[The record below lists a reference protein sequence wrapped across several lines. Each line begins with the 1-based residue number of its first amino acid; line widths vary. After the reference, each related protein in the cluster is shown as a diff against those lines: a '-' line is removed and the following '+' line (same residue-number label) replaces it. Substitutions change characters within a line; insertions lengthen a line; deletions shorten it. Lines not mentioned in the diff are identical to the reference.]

1 MSTTSSSY
9 RPDIDGLRALAIV
22 PVVLFHA
29 FPSAIPGGFIGVDI
43 FFVISGFLISRIL
56 IDEFHHQRFS
66 LANFYA
72 RRIRRI
78 FPALGLVL
86 ASCLAVGWCALTAE
100 EYRLLGKHVVA
111 GAAFM
116 SNLVL
121 ASESGYFDTAAELKP
136 LLNLWSLGVE
146 EQFYIVWPLLLW
158 LAFRRH
164 WPLWVV
170 LATLFVASFVACVL
184 TTATRPDM
192 AFYLPHTRFWE
203 LLAGAGL
210 ALASLRHRTLDGAP
224 AEACSLTGLIMVCTG
239 FAVLTHAHAFPG
251 AWALLPVGGAAL
263 MIAGGPGT
271 WIGRHVL
278 GNPMMVF
285 IGLISYPLYL
295 WHWPAL
301 VLLRLATP
309 GEPSAGQLWMT
320 IALSVALAWLTYRL
334 LEQPLRRLSTGTLG
348 TLRIDPK
355 VVAPALCV
363 MLAASAGLWIRHAG
377 GYPQRVPAEIVALT
391 NMQYDSRESFRR
403 DRCHLNDHQLPDA
416 FRPECTTPGA
426 PDGPVVMLWGDSHAG
441 HLYAGLRD
449 AAKARGFTLVQHT
462 FSGCPPL
469 PGYSPKN
476 APLCATGNDWVVERI
491 RQSPPDILIVAGYW
505 QIYNDYGD
513 IAAKGR
519 GLLDLAATLQRSG
532 KSKIFVV
539 GPVPEWNPTLPRTIL
554 NLSREGG
561 VMISQARASNVP
573 DRTLAGVNLRAF
585 AQDSVLRETFAGSDI
600 VYLSATDALCTDAGC
615 LTLTNRTT
623 PALSVFDATHLTES
637 GSNFLISR
645 FIPRLLGD

>member
-1 MSTTSSSY
+1 MSTTPSSY

-29 FPSAIPGGFIGVDI
+29 FPAAIPGGFIGVDI

-56 IDEFHHQRFS
+56 IDEFDHGRFS

-86 ASCLAVGWCALTAE
+86 ASCLAVGWFALTAE

-158 LAFRRH
+158 AACRWH
-164 WPLWVV
+164 WSLWVV
-170 LATLFVASFVACVL
+170 LATLALASFVANVL
-184 TTATRPDM
+184 TTATQPEM
-192 AFYLPHTRFWE
+192 AFFLPHTRFWE
-203 LLAGAGL
+203 LLAGAAL
-210 ALASLRHRTLDGAP
+210 ALASLRHRPLVGAA
-224 AEACSLTGLIMVCTG
+224 AEVSAAFGLLTAFTG
-239 FAVLTHAHAFPG
+239 FAILTSAHPFPG
-251 AWALLPVGGAAL
+251 AWALLPVCGAGL
-263 MIAGGPGT
+263 MIAGGPT
-271 WIGRHVL
+271 TFVGRRVL
-278 GNPMMVF
+278 GHPMMVF

-301 VLLRLATP
+301 VLLRLTTP
-309 GEPSAGQLWMT
+309 GEPSIGQLWLT
-320 IALSVALAWLTYRL
+320 VAISVLLAWLTYRL
-334 LEQPLRRLSTGTLG
+334 LERPLRTLPIRMIAS
-348 TLRIDPK
+348 LRVDPK
-355 VVAPALCV
+355 VAVPALGV
-363 MLAASAGLWIRHAG
+363 FLAAATGLWVRHAD
-377 GYPQRVPAEIVALT
+377 GYPDRVPAEIVALA
-391 NMQYDSRESFRR
+391 NAQYDSKEQFRR
-403 DRCHLNDHQLPDA
+403 DRCHLNDRQLPDA
-416 FRPECTTPGA
+416 FGTECTTPGS
-426 PDGPVVMLWGDSHAG
+426 PDKPVVMLWGDSHAG

-449 AAKARGFTLVQHT
+449 AAKTRGFTLIQHT

-476 APLCATGNDWVVERI
+476 APLCAASNDWVMERI
-491 RQSPPDILIVAGYW
+491 KKAPPDILIMAGYW
-505 QIYNDYGD
+505 QIYNDYGNT
-513 IAAKGR
+513 ATKAR
-519 GLLDLAATLQRSG
+519 GLIDLSNTLHRTD
-532 KSKIFVV
+532 KPEIFVV

-554 NLSREGG
+554 NLSRDGFL
-561 VMISQARASNVP
+561 ISHARASNVP
-573 DRTLAGVNLRAF
+573 DRTLAGVNPRAF
-585 AQDSVLRETFAGSDI
+585 AQDRILKDAFAGSDI
-600 VYLSATDALCTDAGC
+600 HYLSATDVLCTTQGC

-623 PALSVFDATHLTES
+623 PALSVYDSTHLTES
-637 GSNFLISR
+637 GSNLLIGN
-645 FIPRLLGD
+645 FIGSLMGD